1 MKTLRALSLP
11 IFAGILVSIVASA
24 CRKSAGPA
32 GDGARNPN
40 IVILTEKNFDREVL
54 AATNL
59 VLVDFWATWCP
70 PCKMLAPII
79 DEIATDYQGRVKV
92 GSLDVDNAPAL
103 SERYQVQ
110 AIPTV
115 LMFRGGKVADQ
126 FVGLRS
132 KKEIQ
137 SQLDKLLAEAGTPP
151 AAPANS
157 VQKQSP

>member
-1 MKTLRALSLP
+1 MKTLRALLL
-11 IFAGILVSIVASA
+11 AILTGALISIVATA
-24 CRKSAGPA
+24 CKDSAGQA
-32 GDGARNPN
+32 GHGARNPN
-40 IVILTEKNFDREVL
+40 IVILSEKNFENEVMT
-54 AATNL
+54 ATNL

-79 DEIATDYQGRVKV
+79 DEIATEYQGRVKV
-92 GSLDVDNAPAL
+92 ASLDVDKAPAL

-132 KKEIQ
+132 KKEIKN
-137 SQLDKLLAEAGTPP
+137 QLDKLLAEGVNAPGP
-151 AAPANS
+151 ATNAATR
-157 VQKQSP
+157 

>member
-1 MKTLRALSLP
+1 MKMLRALLLAISTGAL
-11 IFAGILVSIVASA
+11 ILMMVTA
-24 CRKSAGPA
+24 CKDSAGQA
-32 GDGARNPN
+32 GAGERNPN
-40 IVILTEKNFDREVL
+40 IVVVDEKNFESEVM

-79 DEIATDYQGRVKV
+79 DEIATDYHGRVKV
-92 GSLDVDNAPAL
+92 ASLDVDKAPAL
-103 SERYQVQ
+103 AERYQVQ

-115 LMFRGGKVADQ
+115 LMFRRGKVADQ

-137 SQLDKLLAEAGTPP
+137 GQLDKLLAEAVNAPV
-151 AAPANS
+151 AATNS
-157 VQKQSP
+157 APR